1 METNFLQTVIDE
13 FRSDLSTKELALKEL
28 ALLSN
33 RLLIVAAAADNQKLT
48 LEAKKVII
56 HELRIIRG
64 EYINSDYNLKW
75 EALRLISQMETN
87 LGK

>member
-1 METNFLQTVIDE
+1 METNFLQIVLDE
-13 FRSDLSTKELALKEL
+13 FHSNLSSKELT
-28 ALLSN
+28 LLSN

-64 EYINSDYNLKW
+64 EYIKSDYNLKW